1 MAMQVSYLVDLA
13 KYTFEEGKPT
23 WVQALPVGTW
33 HHPVHGEIAITPERV
48 KQFADNVNGGVRGQ
62 DLNID
67 YDHQTG
73 EAAGWVKAAE
83 NRGTDG
89 LWLSVDWTPTARQQL
104 AEKKYRYFSPEF
116 QDEWEHPVSKAKLTD
131 VLFGGALTNR
141 PFLKGIMPINLS
153 EAFAE
158 ASAGGT
164 KLMAQ
169 PQGAPQGGAQPPV
182 GSAPAHGTPVHITGV
197 GPIGMPQANGYT
209 DPATGKALTET
220 DLLQFPAIK
229 ALLDSNKLLTERIV
243 GLEATTREA
252 QVAQRLSELSTPNAK
267 GQILA
272 PSVIEEARKALSD
285 PAKAADAMVALLEQ
299 FRGGNAFVQLG
310 EVGTARTKMTEQ
322 SAKETAKSFTDAV
335 AARAKADSIS
345 YSQAASLVAM
355 EQPQLAETY
364 SNAVMAIEA

>member
-13 KYTFEEGKPT
+13 KYQFEEGKPT

-33 HHPVHGEIAITPERV
+33 HHPVHGEIQITPERV

-158 ASAGGT
+158 ASKGGT
-164 KLMAQ
+164 MSQ
-169 PQGAPQGGAQPPV
+169 PQGGTPPPAGG
-182 GSAPAHGTPVHITGV
+182 GSNPAHGTPVHITGV

-209 DPATGKALTET
+209 DPATGKALTES
-220 DLLQFPAIK
+220 DLMQFPAIK
-229 ALLDSNKLLTERIV
+229 ALLDSNKQLAERLV
-243 GLEATTREA
+243 AVEATSREA
-252 QVAQRLSELSTPNAK
+252 DVARRLSELATPNAK

-272 PSVIEEARKALSD
+272 PAVLEEARKALSD
-285 PAKAADAMVALLEQ
+285 PAKATEAMVALLEQ

-310 EVGTARTKMTEQ
+310 EQGHSRTKMTDA
-322 SAKETAKSFTDAV
+322 SASATAKQFTDAV
-335 AARAKADSIS
+335 AARCKADGIP
-345 YSQAASLVAM
+345 YAQAAQLVMM
-355 EQPQLAETY
+355 EQPQLAEAY
-364 SNAVMAIEA
+364 SNAVMMIEA